1 MEWRARLVDL
11 TTRGDTVE
19 AELRLGSKKNQKHS
33 FQVSLKISQEF
44 PKISQRSPK
53 STQGCPKIAQMVPN
67 RPNLFTLKKEEV
79 KKSLT
84 MFGFAQN
91 LEETR
96 QGEKQTAK
104 KSSRVW
110 C

>member
-1 MEWRARLVDL
+1 M
-11 TTRGDTVE
+11 
-19 AELRLGSKKNQKHS
+19 GSKKTQKHS
-33 FQVSLKISQEF
+33 FQVSLKNIPLKE
-44 PKISQRSPK
+44 PKDLQKAPKDVQKSPK
-53 STQGCPKIAQMVPN
+53 WCQID
-67 RPNLFTLKKEEV
+67 PNLFTLKKEEV